1 MKSLVVFT
9 GSGISAESGLRT
21 FREMGGLWE
30 EYDVTDVASPEGWAN
45 DMELVLRFYNER
57 RKQLLDAKPN
67 PGHLAIAELEKNFDV
82 NIVTQN
88 VDDLHERAGS
98 TKVLHLH
105 GELRK
110 AQSSFFPDLVYDI
123 QGSELNPGDLC
134 EMGYQLRPHVV
145 WFGEPVPKMDE
156 AISLCQKAEIFLVVG
171 TSLNVYPA
179 ASLIDFVPS
188 KCPVYLVDP
197 NKIIA
202 PVNRKYEFIQEK
214 AGKGLQEL
222 KNKLISTYAGT

>member
-1 MKSLVVFT
+1 MKKLVVFT

-30 EYDVTDVASPEGWAN
+30 EYDVTDVASPEGWAK

-57 RKQLLDAKPN
+57 RRQLINSKPN
-67 PGHLAIAELEKNFDV
+67 SAHQALFELEEYFD
-82 NIVTQN
+82 IDIITQN

-98 TKVLHLH
+98 KNILHLH

-110 AQSSFFPDLVYDI
+110 ARSSFFPELVYEI
-123 QGSELNPGDLC
+123 EGSELNPGDLC

-145 WFGEPVPKMDE
+145 WFGEPVPMMDE
-156 AISLCQKAEIFLVVG
+156 AISICQKAEIFMVVG

-179 ASLIDFVPS
+179 ASLIDFIPA
-188 KCPVYLVDP
+188 KCPVFLVDP
-197 NKIIA
+197 NKITA

-214 AGKGLQEL
+214 ASKGLQEL
-222 KNKLISTYAGT
+222 KARLIREYLNI